1 MDNHLEN
8 NEQKTKEIYDRIYH
22 HGNNIK
28 GSFVEPIDQEK
39 LLHQYKK
46 YFIRRLDQELQSL
59 LSIDMGLYE
68 KVSLLD
74 YPKDPILLEA
84 YDLIDDESMVLT
96 IFVVSSLVDANLH
109 TSHQGYEKLISISET
124 EGVIHF
130 ILNNEWDE
138 VNKKLKVKI
147 RFTIHSL
154 LTIQWNKKSKKGEG
168 AYLVKFSFRRNELI
182 RK

>member
-1 MDNHLEN
+1 MDNHIDN
-8 NEQKTKEIYDRIYH
+8 NEKRTKEIYDRIYH
-22 HGNNIK
+22 HGDNIK
-28 GSFVEPIDQEK
+28 GSFVESIDQEN
-39 LLHQYKK
+39 LLHQYEK
-46 YFIRRLDQELQSL
+46 YFIRRLDRELQSL

-84 YDLIDDESMVLT
+84 YDLIDEENMVLT
-96 IFVVSSLVDANLH
+96 IIVVSSVADANLY
-109 TSHQGYEKLISISET
+109 TSQQGYEKLISFSGN

-130 ILNNEWDE
+130 ILDNEWDE
-138 VNKKLKVKI
+138 VNKRLKVKI

-154 LTIQWNKKSKKGEG
+154 LAIQWNKKSKKGEG
-168 AYLVKFSFRRNELI
+168 AYLVKFSFKRNELI